1 MSRAQRFTFLGIAAV
16 IALVAVVLLAGGG
29 DDTSDSGEQAAAT
42 ATPSARGEGEAAAGD
57 ERSEAGEA
65 QGASPQA
72 TETPTPTPTP
82 KPKPPLLQ
90 TGKVTKLKAT
100 EGDTVR
106 FRVRSDTPE
115 EIHVH
120 AYDIEREV
128 PAGETI
134 TVSFKATI
142 TGIVE
147 IEFHGSGEQIGELT
161 VESR

>member
-1 MSRAQRFTFLGIAAV
+1 MSRGQRLTFLGIAAA
-16 IALVAVVLLAGGG
+16 IAIVAVVLLAGGG
-29 DDTSDSGEQAAAT
+29 DDPSDSGQQAAAT
-42 ATPSARGEGEAAAGD
+42 ATPSATREPQE
-57 ERSEAGEA
+57 
-65 QGASPQA
+65 ASPQ
-72 TETPTPTPTP
+72 ETPTPTP

-90 TGKVTKLKAT
+90 TGKVTKLEAT

-106 FRVRSDTPE
+106 FQVRSDTPD

-128 PAGETI
+128 PAGKTI
-134 TVSFKATI
+134 SVSFEATI

-161 VESR
+161 VEPR